1 MIKNLKRDFLF
12 LINITK
18 QENKA
23 MKDLLEDNSLII
35 RPSDKGS
42 DIVVLD
48 TDKYRDDIEKDLLY
62 VSTYKQINE
71 NTIQKTE
78 NQIQKISEGMYKKT
92 INYKRNERLFFTERH
107 KTWSCSM

>member
-1 MIKNLKRDFLF
+1 VIKNFKKRDFK
-12 LINITK
+12 INITK

-42 DIVVLD
+42 GIVVLD
-48 TDKYRDDIEKDLLY
+48 TEKYRDDIEKDLLDA
-62 VSTYKQINE
+62 STYKQINE

-78 NQIQKISEGMYKKT
+78 NQMKKIVEGM
-92 INYKRNERLFFTERH
+92 
-107 KTWSCSM
+107 